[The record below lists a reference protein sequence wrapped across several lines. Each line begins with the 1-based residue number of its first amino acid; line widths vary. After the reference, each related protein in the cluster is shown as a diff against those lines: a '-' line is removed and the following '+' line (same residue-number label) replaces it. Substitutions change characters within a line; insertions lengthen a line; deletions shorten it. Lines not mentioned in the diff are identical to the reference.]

1 MANQLFIFT
10 TREDELQL
18 LRFLERD
25 VFEVYPRRVPQG
37 WKPFRATAAAI
48 EQLPAEE
55 LYLVASDIGPALVD
69 QIKRGP
75 DKGSWRID
83 EVRSPVVF
91 WERSRM
97 SEEGELLSGQLW
109 AELDVTSQTGRRD
122 PAPER
127 FRRRFLELEAW
138 VRKTYRKGDP
148 KGFWIGP
155 GAARLVKETG
165 VSLRENKHW
174 GRQVVLHGETSNRR
188 TERPRRA

>member
-1 MANQLFIFT
+1 MANQLFTFMA
-10 TREDELQL
+10 REDEVQL
-18 LRFLERD
+18 LRYLERD
-25 VFEVYPRRVPQG
+25 VFEVYPRRVPRG
-37 WKPFRATAAAI
+37 WTPFRATAAAI
-48 EQLPAEE
+48 DQLPEEE

-69 QIKRGP
+69 PIKRGP
-75 DKGSWRID
+75 DKGAWRID
-83 EVRSPVVF
+83 EVRSPAVF

-109 AELDVTSQTGRRD
+109 AELEVTAQTGRRD

-138 VRKTYRKGDP
+138 VKKTYRKGDP

-155 GAARLVKETG
+155 AAARLVRETG

-174 GRQVVLHGETSNRR
+174 GRQVVLQGDASNRR